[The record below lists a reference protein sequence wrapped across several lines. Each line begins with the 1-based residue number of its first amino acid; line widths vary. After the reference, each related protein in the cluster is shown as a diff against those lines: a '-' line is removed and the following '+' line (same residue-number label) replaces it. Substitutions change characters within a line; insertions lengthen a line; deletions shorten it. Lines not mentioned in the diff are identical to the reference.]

1 MAEVH
6 TYTVTEMNRLIK
18 NLVEGSGRVANVQVR
33 GEISNFKRYPSGH
46 CYFSLKDAGSV
57 LKCVMF
63 QRQVRQLLKYPDNGD
78 TVVVIGSIGV
88 YEPNGVY
95 QLYADMLIEEG
106 IGSLMQAYEKLK
118 KKLEKEGLFAAERK
132 KPVPTHP
139 KTVGIITSPA
149 GAAVRDVIK
158 VARRR
163 DPGVKLLLYPVQVQ
177 GKTAAGDIAHAIR
190 FMNRHRLAD
199 VLIVGRGGG
208 SMEDLWAFNEEI
220 VVRSVAASEIPVISA
235 VGHETDFTLCDFAA
249 DQRAATPSQAAELAV
264 EDIRQLRRQVLDRQ
278 ERLEIAMHHM
288 LQQRTET
295 LRRLMKSRMLR
306 DPLRIT
312 DRAAE
317 RLDRA
322 LIRMQQTLPRRLENR
337 ELRLQQAMKSLQH
350 PEKLLLEPERRLMQ
364 AMKALQHPERLLLK
378 PEQRVAASLKAL
390 HKQKKLWEPYETRY
404 QNAWNRFTT
413 LAKNLT
419 VSQEQRLVLATAH
432 LDAVSPLKI
441 LSRGYSVTT
450 DTRGTIIKSV
460 QDVHWGEEIRT
471 RFSDGEI
478 YSVIEQ
484 IERREENGS
493 EKDLQ
498 EHKI

>member
-18 NLVEGSGRVANVQVR
+18 KLVEGSGQVAHVQVR

-63 QRQVRQLLKYPDNGD
+63 QRQARQLLRYPDNGD
-78 TVVVIGSIGV
+78 TVVAIGSISV

-106 IGSLMQAYEKLK
+106 IGSLMLAYEKLK
-118 KKLEKEGLFAAERK
+118 KRLEEEGLFAEERK
-132 KPVPTHP
+132 KPIPAHP

-177 GKTAAGDIAHAIR
+177 GKPAAGDIAHAIR
-190 FMNRHRLAD
+190 FMNKHRLAD

-220 VVRSVAASEIPVISA
+220 VVRAVAASEIPVISA
-235 VGHETDFTLCDFAA
+235 VGHETDVTLSDFVA
-249 DQRAATPSQAAELAV
+249 DKRAATPSQAAELAV
-264 EDIRQLRRQVLDRQ
+264 EDTRQLRRQVLDRQ
-278 ERLEIAMHHM
+278 ARLETAINHM

-295 LRRLMKSRMLR
+295 LRRLMKSRMLQ

-317 RLDRA
+317 RLDMV
-322 LIRMQQTLPRRLENR
+322 LMRMQQTLPRRLENR
-337 ELRLQQAMKSLQH
+337 ELRLQQAMKT
-350 PEKLLLEPERRLMQ
+350 
-364 AMKALQHPERLLLK
+364 LQHPERLLIK
-378 PEQRVAASLKAL
+378 PEQRVAAALKAL
-390 HKQKKLWEPYETRY
+390 HKQKKLWEPYENRY
-404 QNAWNRFTT
+404 QNAWNQFTA

-419 VSQEQRLVLATAH
+419 VSQEQRLALATGH

-450 DTRGTIIKSV
+450 NGQGQIVKSV
-460 QDVHWGEEIRT
+460 QDVHWGEESRT
-471 RFSDGEI
+471 RLCDGEV
-478 YSVIEQ
+478 YSVIQQ
-484 IERREENGS
+484 IDFDDKNA
-493 EKDLQ
+493 Q
-498 EHKI
+498 

>member
-18 NLVEGSGRVANVQVR
+18 KLVEGSGQVAHVQVR

-63 QRQVRQLLKYPDNGD
+63 QRQARQLLRYPDNGD
-78 TVVVIGSIGV
+78 TVVAIGSISV

-106 IGSLMQAYEKLK
+106 IGSLMLAYEKLK
-118 KKLEKEGLFAAERK
+118 KKLEEEGLFAEERK
-132 KPVPTHP
+132 KPIPAHP

-177 GKTAAGDIAHAIR
+177 GKPAAGDIAHAIR
-190 FMNRHRLAD
+190 FMNKHRLAD

-220 VVRSVAASEIPVISA
+220 VVRAVAASEIPVISA
-235 VGHETDFTLCDFAA
+235 VGHETDVTLSDFVA
-249 DQRAATPSQAAELAV
+249 DKRAATPSQAAELAV
-264 EDIRQLRRQVLDRQ
+264 EDTRQLRRQVLDRQ
-278 ERLEIAMHHM
+278 ARLETAINHM

-295 LRRLMKSRMLR
+295 LRRLMKSRMLQ

-317 RLDRA
+317 RLDMV
-322 LIRMQQTLPRRLENR
+322 LMRMQQTLPRRLENR
-337 ELRLQQAMKSLQH
+337 ELRLQQAMKT
-350 PEKLLLEPERRLMQ
+350 
-364 AMKALQHPERLLLK
+364 LQHPERLLIK
-378 PEQRVAASLKAL
+378 PEQRVAAALKAL
-390 HKQKKLWEPYETRY
+390 HKQKKLWEPYENRY
-404 QNAWNRFTT
+404 QNAWNQFTA

-419 VSQEQRLVLATAH
+419 VSQEQRLALATGH
-432 LDAVSPLKI
+432 LDAVSPLRI

-450 DTRGTIIKSV
+450 NGQGQILKSV

-471 RFSDGEI
+471 RLCDGEV
-478 YSVIEQ
+478 YSVIQQ
-484 IERREENGS
+484 IDFDDKNA
-493 EKDLQ
+493 Q
-498 EHKI
+498 

>member
-18 NLVEGSGRVANVQVR
+18 KLVEGSGQVAHVQVR

-63 QRQVRQLLKYPDNGD
+63 QRQARQLLRYPDNGD
-78 TVVVIGSIGV
+78 TVVAIGSISV

-95 QLYADMLIEEG
+95 QLYADILIEEG

-118 KKLEKEGLFAAERK
+118 KKLEEEGLFAEERK
-132 KPVPTHP
+132 KMLPAHP

-190 FMNRHRLAD
+190 FMNKHRLAD

-220 VVRSVAASEIPVISA
+220 VVRAVAASAIPVISA
-235 VGHETDFTLCDFAA
+235 VGHETDFTLSDFAA
-249 DQRAATPSQAAELAV
+249 DKRAATPSQAAELAV
-264 EDIRQLRRQVLDRQ
+264 EDTRQLRRQVLDRQ
-278 ERLEIAMHHM
+278 ARLEIAINHM

-295 LRRLMKSRMLR
+295 LRRLMKSRMLQ

-317 RLDRA
+317 RLDMV
-322 LIRMQQTLPRRLENR
+322 LMRMQQTLPRRLENR
-337 ELRLQQAMKSLQH
+337 ELRLMQAMKTLQH
-350 PEKLLLEPERRLMQ
+350 PEKLLLEPERRLQ
-364 AMKALQHPERLLLK
+364 QSLKTLQHPERLLVK
-378 PEQRVAASLKAL
+378 PDQRVAAALKAL
-390 HKQKKLWEPYETRY
+390 YKQKKLWEPYENRY
-404 QNAWNRFTT
+404 QNAWNQFTA

-419 VSQEQRLVLATAH
+419 LSQEQRLSLATGH

-450 DTRGTIIKSV
+450 NGQGHIVKSA

-471 RFSDGEI
+471 RLCDGDV
-478 YSVIEQ
+478 YSVIQQ
-484 IERREENGS
+484 IDFDDTNA
-493 EKDLQ
+493 
-498 EHKI
+498 

>member
-18 NLVEGSGRVANVQVR
+18 KLVEGSGLVAHVQVR

-46 CYFSLKDAGSV
+46 CYFSLKDEGSV

-63 QRQVRQLLKYPDNGD
+63 QRQARQLLRYPNNGD
-78 TVVVIGSIGV
+78 TVLAIGSISV

-118 KKLEKEGLFAAERK
+118 NKLEEEGLFAEERK
-132 KPVPTHP
+132 KPIPAHP

-177 GKTAAGDIAHAIR
+177 GKPAAGDIAHAIR
-190 FMNRHRLAD
+190 FMNKHRLAD

-220 VVRSVAASEIPVISA
+220 VVRAVAASVIPVISA
-235 VGHETDFTLCDFAA
+235 VGHETDFTLSDFAA
-249 DQRAATPSQAAELAV
+249 DKRAATPSQAAELAV
-264 EDIRQLRRQVLDRQ
+264 EDTRQLRRQVLDRQ
-278 ERLEIAMHHM
+278 ARLEFAINQM
-288 LQQRTET
+288 LQQHTET
-295 LRRLMKSRMLR
+295 LRRLMKSRMLQ

-317 RLDRA
+317 RLDMV
-322 LIRMQQTLPRRLENR
+322 LMRMQQTLPRRLENR
-337 ELRLQQAMKSLQH
+337 ELRLMQAIKALQH
-350 PEKLLLEPERRLMQ
+350 PEKLLLEPERRLQQ
-364 AMKALQHPERLLLK
+364 AMKILRHPERLLIK
-378 PEQRVAASLKAL
+378 PEQRVAAALKAL
-390 HKQKKLWEPYETRY
+390 HKQKKLWEPYENRY
-404 QNAWNRFTT
+404 QTAWNKYTV

-419 VSQEQRLVLATAH
+419 VSQEQRLALATGH

-441 LSRGYSVTT
+441 LSRGYSVTAN
-450 DTRGTIIKSV
+450 GQGQIVKSV

-471 RFSDGEI
+471 RLSDGEV
-478 YSVIEQ
+478 YSVIQQ
-484 IERREENGS
+484 IDIDDKSAR
-493 EKDLQ
+493 
-498 EHKI
+498 

>member
-6 TYTVTEMNRLIK
+6 TYTVTEMNRLIR
-18 NLVEGSGRVANVQVR
+18 NLVEGSGLVAHVQVR

-63 QRQVRQLLKYPDNGD
+63 QRQARQLLRYPNNGD
-78 TVVVIGSIGV
+78 TVVAIGRIAI
-88 YEPNGVY
+88 YERDGVY
-95 QLYADMLIEEG
+95 QLYTDMLIEEG

-118 KKLEKEGLFAAERK
+118 NKLEEEGLFAEERK
-132 KPVPTHP
+132 KPIPAHP

-177 GKTAAGDIAHAIR
+177 GKPAAGDIAHAIR
-190 FMNRHRLAD
+190 FMNKHQLAD

-220 VVRSVAASEIPVISA
+220 VVRAVAASEIPVISA
-235 VGHETDFTLCDFAA
+235 VGHETDFTLSDFAA
-249 DQRAATPSQAAELAV
+249 DKRAATPSQAAELAV
-264 EDIRQLRRQVLDRQ
+264 EDTRQLRRQVLDRQ
-278 ERLEIAMHHM
+278 ARLEIAINHM

-295 LRRLMKSRMLR
+295 LRRLVKSRMLQ

-322 LIRMQQTLPRRLENR
+322 LMRMQQTLPRRLENR
-337 ELRLQQAMKSLQH
+337 ELRL
-350 PEKLLLEPERRLMQ
+350 MQ
-364 AMKALQHPERLLLK
+364 AMKTLQHPERLLVK
-378 PEQRVAASLKAL
+378 PEQRVTAALKAL
-390 HKQKKLWEPYETRY
+390 HKQKKLWEPYENRY
-404 QNAWNRFTT
+404 QYAWNQFTA

-419 VSQEQRLVLATAH
+419 ISQEQRLALATGH

-450 DTRGTIIKSV
+450 NGQGHIVKSA
-460 QDVHWGEEIRT
+460 QDVRWGEEIRT
-471 RFSDGEI
+471 RLSDGDV
-478 YSVIEQ
+478 YSVIQQ
-484 IERREENGS
+484 IDFDDTNA
-493 EKDLQ
+493 Q
-498 EHKI
+498 

>member
-18 NLVEGSGRVANVQVR
+18 KLVEGSGQVAHVQVR

-63 QRQVRQLLKYPDNGD
+63 QRQARQLLRYPDNGD
-78 TVVVIGSIGV
+78 TVVAIGSISV

-106 IGSLMQAYEKLK
+106 IGSLMLAYEKLK
-118 KKLEKEGLFAAERK
+118 KKLEEEGLFAEERK
-132 KPVPTHP
+132 KPIPAHP

-177 GKTAAGDIAHAIR
+177 GKPAAGDIAHAIR
-190 FMNRHRLAD
+190 FMNKHRLAD

-220 VVRSVAASEIPVISA
+220 VVRAVAASEIPVISA
-235 VGHETDFTLCDFAA
+235 VGHETDVTLSDFAA
-249 DQRAATPSQAAELAV
+249 DKRAATPSQAAELAV
-264 EDIRQLRRQVLDRQ
+264 EDTRQLRRQVLDRQ
-278 ERLEIAMHHM
+278 ARLETAINHM

-295 LRRLMKSRMLR
+295 LRRLMKSRMLQ

-317 RLDRA
+317 RLDMV
-322 LIRMQQTLPRRLENR
+322 LMRMQQTLPRRLENR
-337 ELRLQQAMKSLQH
+337 ELRLQQAMKT
-350 PEKLLLEPERRLMQ
+350 
-364 AMKALQHPERLLLK
+364 LQHPERLLIK
-378 PEQRVAASLKAL
+378 PEQRVAAALKAL
-390 HKQKKLWEPYETRY
+390 HKQKKLWEPYENRY
-404 QNAWNRFTT
+404 QNAWNQFTA

-419 VSQEQRLVLATAH
+419 VSQEQRLALATGH

-441 LSRGYSVTT
+441 LSRGYSVTANGQ
-450 DTRGTIIKSV
+450 RQIIKSV
-460 QDVHWGEEIRT
+460 QDLHWGEEIRT
-471 RFSDGEI
+471 RLCDGEV
-478 YSVIEQ
+478 YSVIQQ
-484 IERREENGS
+484 IDFDDKNA
-493 EKDLQ
+493 Q
-498 EHKI
+498 